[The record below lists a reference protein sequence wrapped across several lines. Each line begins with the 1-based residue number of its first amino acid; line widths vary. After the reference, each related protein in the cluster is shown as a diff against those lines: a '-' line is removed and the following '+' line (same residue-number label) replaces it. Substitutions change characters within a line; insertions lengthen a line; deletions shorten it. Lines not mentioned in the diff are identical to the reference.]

1 MSIFETIRKRRS
13 VRTFDG
19 AELRPEDGDR
29 ILEYAEKA
37 ENPYGIRIAWRLLDA
52 KEYGLSSPVIMGT
65 DTFIAGKMSRV
76 PHAEE
81 AFGYSFEEVV
91 LYAETLGVGTTWIAG
106 TMNRGAFEK
115 AMQVSDGEVMPCI
128 SPLGY
133 PAERMSLR
141 ESLMRRGIRADSR
154 LDFGEVFFDGG
165 FDRPL
170 TREAAGTLSEVLE
183 TVRLAPSAANRQPW
197 RVVCTAD
204 GVHFYKKGSRGM
216 DAGGWDIQKVD
227 MGIAL
232 CHFALAGAE
241 AGLQPVLTVED
252 PGLPCGGDMEY
263 IASFAVWQI
272 GQNQEENG

>member
-106 TMNRGAFEK
+106 TMNRSAFEK

-165 FDRPL
+165 LDWPPL
-170 TREAAGTLSEVLE
+170 PRTGSPGASCAPQTEFTSTRREAGAWMPAAGISRRSTWESPCATL
-183 TVRLAPSAANRQPW
+183 RLRGPKP
-197 RVVCTAD
+197 VCSL
-204 GVHFYKKGSRGM
+204 F
-216 DAGGWDIQKVD
+216 
-227 MGIAL
+227 
-232 CHFALAGAE
+232 
-241 AGLQPVLTVED
+241 
-252 PGLPCGGDMEY
+252 
-263 IASFAVWQI
+263 
-272 GQNQEENG
+272 